1 MRAVGRRASSLATQ
15 PARPP
20 TAGPQESA
28 APIPRGI
35 VDKQTGPD
43 DMAAAVVVV
52 VVVVVVVAG
61 LKVPH
66 LTRRVVERSAPAEHA
81 TTTR

>member
-28 APIPRGI
+28 APIPRVI

-52 VVVVVVVAG
+52 VVVVVAG
-61 LKVPH
+61 LRVPH
-66 LTRRVVERSAPAEHA
+66 LHVEWLRGVPPIEHA